1 LYADI
6 LRALQIQGRNGQEQ
20 RLAKAETKL
29 EFVHHFH
36 CIVLQT
42 RAMWPLKMKGLRPVF
57 VFDNPRFH
65 NLTLADLKKVGLTWQ
80 DIKRP
85 PPYSGDFMQPIE
97 HAHGYTACAYRK
109 AKFRAQVVGYTANAE
124 VKRMRKCFFDAVK
137 GDTMNR
143 ECLNV
148 KVLVGTIA
156 KSGRGGYV
164 QRRLT

>member
-1 LYADI
+1 MRVTQDI
-6 LRALQIQGRNGQEQ
+6 WPPG
-20 RLAKAETKL
+20 L
-29 EFVHHFH
+29 ED
-36 CIVLQT
+36 Q
-42 RAMWPLKMKGLRPVF
+42 PPVF
-57 VFDNPRFH
+57 VYDNPSFH
-65 NLTLADLKKVGLTWQ
+65 NLEDADLEEVGLTWQ
-80 DIKRP
+80 DIRRP

-109 AKFRAQVVGYTANAE
+109 AKFRAQVVRYTADAE

-156 KSGRGGYV
+156 NHCDGGYV